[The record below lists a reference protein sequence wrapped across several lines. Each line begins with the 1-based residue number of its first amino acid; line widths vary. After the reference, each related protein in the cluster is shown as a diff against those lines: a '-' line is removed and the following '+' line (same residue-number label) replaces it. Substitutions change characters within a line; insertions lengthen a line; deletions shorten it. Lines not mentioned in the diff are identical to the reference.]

1 VQRVRVRA
9 VSAQLK
15 CAGLS
20 LGCESVCLRGA
31 VNRQRPAVAMGFR
44 LEACGFSEQKA
55 QRAPCFEK
63 KRFEFGV
70 SARDWHG
77 YCVVG
82 QRQLS

>member
-1 VQRVRVRA
+1 M
-9 VSAQLK
+9 
-15 CAGLS
+15 
-20 LGCESVCLRGA
+20 
-31 VNRQRPAVAMGFR
+31 NRQNPAVAIVFR

-55 QRAPCFEK
+55 LLAPGFGK